1 MKTRTKVFLIIF
13 LLIVAAVIVIGVDI
27 YLSYKDFE
35 TKSSEFVVG
44 SPAFLIADNNE
55 SATITVNLATP
66 SLGYIPKSV
75 RLDITVSKGG
85 SAYGDPQQI
94 TIKLGESQDLEF
106 VLVFES
112 AEITAISSGSLVTFT
127 VDVLATPI
135 YFGIPLNF
143 VAQEFAPITLN
154 IQI

>member
-1 MKTRTKVFLIIF
+1 MKTRTKVFLIIL
-13 LLIVAAVIVIGVDI
+13 LLIVAAVIVIGVDV

-35 TKSSEFVVG
+35 TKSSEFVIGTPV
-44 SPAFLIADNNE
+44 FVIADNNE

-66 SLGYIPKSV
+66 TLGYIPKSV
-75 RLDITVSKGG
+75 KLDITVSKGG
-85 SAYGDPQQI
+85 SVYGDSQQVK
-94 TIKLGESQDLEF
+94 IKLGETQDLEF
-106 VLVFES
+106 VLVFEQ
-112 AEITAISSGSLVTFT
+112 AEITAITSGDLVTFT
-127 VDVLATPI
+127 IDVIATPI